1 MIKKFKKFFL
11 ISCLI
16 ILNNCAVSGSAFL
29 GPIYTGAKTGS
40 VYQASLSYGTG
51 KIINNFKSDTFFQKT
66 NLQNEELYKKTRIS
80 FPDIPYIDKDP
91 IILASYKVD
100 EIKFSEIT
108 EPEHLP

>member
-1 MIKKFKKFFL
+1 M
-11 ISCLI
+11 
-16 ILNNCAVSGSAFL
+16 
-29 GPIYTGAKTGS
+29 
-40 VYQASLSYGTG
+40 SYGTG